1 MGEHLPRDAEFLLCS
16 ICPRSRALKRCSGS
30 AEVEQAQR
38 CSFIRGKHHLQVI
51 NWGLAPN
58 DAQTNEIGRAG
69 NGVPALI
76 PAWSCARANSACGR
90 VKKQDWQSELGVVFP
105 VKGAQGRR
113 CLCHLPVSLEL
124 AHPCLSTMLTG
135 MAWNRCTSRAGIPAA
150 PEETAPFLL

>member
-1 MGEHLPRDAEFLLCS
+1 MGEHLPRDAEFLLYS

-51 NWGLAPN
+51 NWGLALN

-90 VKKQDWQSELGVVFP
+90 VK
-105 VKGAQGRR
+105 
-113 CLCHLPVSLEL
+113 
-124 AHPCLSTMLTG
+124 
-135 MAWNRCTSRAGIPAA
+135 SRIGSRSWVL
-150 PEETAPFLL
+150 FSQ